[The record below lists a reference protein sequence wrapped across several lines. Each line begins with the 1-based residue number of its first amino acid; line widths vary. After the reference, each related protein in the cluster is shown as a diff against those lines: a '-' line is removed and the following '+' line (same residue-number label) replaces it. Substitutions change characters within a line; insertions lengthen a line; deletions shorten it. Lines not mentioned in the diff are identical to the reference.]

1 MGGASFYVDRWLTAI
16 VLVVVGLALAV
27 GAPSRAFAQEAEL
40 VLSKSGP
47 ASAAANTNVTYSLNL
62 LSGGPDAATDVT
74 VSDPLP
80 SGMNFVSLAS
90 PAGWTCTTPAV
101 GTNGTVSCTN
111 PSLAAGSNVSFSLTM
126 AIPNGTPAGTVFTN
140 VATVSSTTFDPTD
153 ENNSSTAVTI
163 VSGGTSADLIAS
175 KTAPGTVQAGQNL
188 TYSILTGNAGPND
201 ATSVSV
207 SDGLP
212 GNLAFVS
219 LVSPAGWTCTTPAV
233 GTTGPITC
241 TRPSFAAGATANF
254 TLVTNVPL
262 RHPGRNGVHQH
273 RHHLLGD

>member
-1 MGGASFYVDRWLTAI
+1 MARAPECQGFGRVLRGRSRHCQRRDMTNVAAGIRCRRATGGRKPFRRLPFLTYGRRPAIVAAAAARKSRSGWGPSTTARRGMGGASFYVDRWLTAI

-80 SGMNFVSLAS
+80 PGMNFVSLAS

-111 PSLAAGSNVSFSLTM
+111 PSLAARQRRELFAHHGHSEL
-126 AIPNGTPAGTVFTN
+126 
-140 VATVSSTTFDPTD
+140 
-153 ENNSSTAVTI
+153 
-163 VSGGTSADLIAS
+163 
-175 KTAPGTVQAGQNL
+175 
-188 TYSILTGNAGPND
+188 NAGGHGLHQRRD
-201 ATSVSV
+201 GIQHDVR
-207 SDGLP
+207 SD
-212 GNLAFVS
+212 
-219 LVSPAGWTCTTPAV
+219 
-233 GTTGPITC
+233 
-241 TRPSFAAGATANF
+241 R
-254 TLVTNVPL
+254 
-262 RHPGRNGVHQH
+262 
-273 RHHLLGD
+273 